1 MQKTNFKTRLLAL
14 LTAVFMVVMC
24 VPFAAF
30 AEVEGLKKIVV
41 SFYTDGGVEAAYGY
55 SLEPNQDNMIPNAFK
70 TESGLDDSK
79 LDHWTYENG
88 KADFAPSAIVTYADL
103 AKLVTATDS
112 EGVGYINLAPVF
124 KTEKPATLQKI
135 IVSFNDAAG
144 KEMAAGYTLTAGD
157 VNSIAGDVYATVC
170 PEGKELDY
178 WTYAGKTFAKGSDVS
193 FEKLAAIIGTDFTS
207 EGEAYVN
214 FVPEFKDKAVEPTP
228 VTLKKIVVAFKDAA
242 GKEMAAGYTLTA
254 ENNLNSIAGDV
265 YADACP
271 AGKELDYWT
280 FSGKKFAKGADVT
293 FEQLAAIIGTN
304 YTDEGVSYVT
314 FVPEFKDKAV
324 EPTPV
329 TLKKIVVSFNDANG
343 KEMAAGYTLTA
354 ENNLN
359 SIAGDV
365 YADACPAGKE
375 LDYWTF
381 SGKKFAK
388 GADVTFEQL
397 AAIIGTNYTD
407 EGVSYVTFVPEFKD
421 KAVEPT
427 PVTLKKIVVSFN
439 DANGKEMAAGYT
451 LTAENN
457 LNSIA
462 GDVYAD
468 ACPAGKELDY
478 WTFSGKTFAKGADV
492 TFEQLAAIIGDN
504 YTAEGVSYVNFVP
517 EFKNV
522 AASLT
527 KIKMIFTKADGA
539 TSVFATGE
547 LTAESEWYVLPDA
560 AGVINLADGEKLTG
574 WTLFQNGAKYAA
586 GEKVTFESLKELAG
600 KNVDNDGVAYLNFY
614 ADLKTD
620 VELKNIT
627 IKYVEDKDG
636 AQEDVAAPQNNF
648 TAKDEFTI
656 LTDNLYDG
664 KVPAGKKLIG
674 WQYKNG
680 GNTTNFVKG
689 EHVKFDTLKA
699 LLNGNWDNEGN
710 AWVTLTPVFQ
720 DVKSNNSSSSSSS
733 SSSNK
738 TTTASNEKQVV
749 KAAAAPANTTKVLPK
764 TGASNV
770 APLLGGS
777 LAVVALLMGY
787 GVYSL
792 VLRKKD

>member
-14 LTAVFMVVMC
+14 LTAAFMLVMC

-30 AEVEGLKKIVV
+30 AEDAKLTKAHV
-41 SFYTDGGVEAAYGY
+41 SFKDADWNDLYTTFDVTDWFNLPTT
-55 SLEPNQDNMIPNAFK
+55 SNA
-70 TESGLDDSK
+70 
-79 LDHWTYENG
+79 
-88 KADFAPSAIVTYADL
+88 
-103 AKLVTATDS
+103 
-112 EGVGYINLAPVF
+112 INLA
-124 KTEKPATLQKI
+124 EDEE
-135 IVSFNDAAG
+135 IVSWKDAKNNVYQPGEKVTIEQLAEIVGSNGVASDGTAYVTFEATVQKKVAKKTVHVSYILESGEPLANAIETIELEAG
-144 KEMAAGYTLTAGD
+144 ATTFSTSLLKKVPAGYELCET
-157 VNSIAGDVYATVC
+157 GDVY
-170 PEGKELDY
+170 
-178 WTYAGKTFAKGSDVS
+178 
-193 FEKLAAIIGTDFTS
+193 IGTNDTVNVKVREAKKPVYVSYILESGEPLPNAIEKIEVAASATTFSTS
-207 EGEAYVN
+207 L
-214 FVPEFKDKAVEPTP
+214 
-228 VTLKKIVVAFKDAA
+228 LKKVP
-242 GKEMAAGYTLTA
+242 AGYELCET
-254 ENNLNSIAGDV
+254 GDV
-265 YADACP
+265 Y
-271 AGKELDYWT
+271 
-280 FSGKKFAKGADVT
+280 
-293 FEQLAAIIGTN
+293 IGTN
-304 YTDEGVSYVT
+304 DTVNVKVREIKKPAKVVYVSYILENGEPLANAIEKIELENGATT
-314 FVPEFKDKAV
+314 FNTSVLKEVP
-324 EPTPV
+324 
-329 TLKKIVVSFNDANG
+329 
-343 KEMAAGYTLTA
+343 AGYELCET
-354 ENNLN
+354 
-359 SIAGDV
+359 GDV
-365 YADACPAGKE
+365 YIGENDTVNVKVRE
-375 LDYWTF
+375 V
-381 SGKKFAK
+381 KK
-388 GADVTFEQL
+388 
-397 AAIIGTNYTD
+397 
-407 EGVSYVTFVPEFKD
+407 PE
-421 KAVEPT
+421 V
-427 PVTLKKIVVSFN
+427 
-439 DANGKEMAAGYT
+439 
-451 LTAENN
+451 
-457 LNSIA
+457 
-462 GDVYAD
+462 
-468 ACPAGKELDY
+468 
-478 WTFSGKTFAKGADV
+478 
-492 TFEQLAAIIGDN
+492 
-504 YTAEGVSYVNFVP
+504 
-517 EFKNV
+517 
-522 AASLT
+522 SLT
-527 KIKMIFTKADGA
+527 KIKMIFTKADGT

-547 LTAESEWYVLPDA
+547 LTADSEWYVLPDA

-787 GVYSL
+787 GVYGL

>member
-14 LTAVFMVVMC
+14 LTAAFMLVMC

-30 AEVEGLKKIVV
+30 ADDEVMTINYYVDDQPVGSDSFKKEYESWTLRD
-41 SFYTDGGVEAAYGY
+41 SFV
-55 SLEPNQDNMIPNAFK
+55 
-70 TESGLDDSK
+70 DDSV
-79 LDHWTYENG
+79 
-88 KADFAPSAIVTYADL
+88 I
-103 AKLVTATDS
+103 
-112 EGVGYINLAPVF
+112 
-124 KTEKPATLQKI
+124 
-135 IVSFNDAAG
+135 
-144 KEMAAGYTLTAGD
+144 
-157 VNSIAGDVYATVC
+157 
-170 PEGKELDY
+170 PEGKELTG
-178 WTYAGKTFAKGSDVS
+178 WVPLGH
-193 FEKLAAIIGTDFTS
+193 S
-207 EGEAYVN
+207 E
-214 FVPEFKDKAVEPTP
+214 
-228 VTLKKIVVAFKDAA
+228 VTLKLHTNYSWDELSKYAQGGTLTLDPVFEAPKPATKPVYVSYILESGEPLDAEIEKIELEADATTFSTSLL
-242 GKEMAAGYTLTA
+242 KKVPAGYELCET
-254 ENNLNSIAGDV
+254 GDV
-265 YADACP
+265 Y
-271 AGKELDYWT
+271 
-280 FSGKKFAKGADVT
+280 
-293 FEQLAAIIGTN
+293 IGTN
-304 YTDEGVSYVT
+304 DTVNVKVREIKKPAKVVYVSYILENGEPLANAIEKIELENGATT
-314 FVPEFKDKAV
+314 FS
-324 EPTPV
+324 TSL
-329 TLKKIVVSFNDANG
+329 LKKVP
-343 KEMAAGYTLTA
+343 AGYELCET
-354 ENNLN
+354 
-359 SIAGDV
+359 GDV
-365 YADACPAGKE
+365 Y
-375 LDYWTF
+375 
-381 SGKKFAK
+381 
-388 GADVTFEQL
+388 
-397 AAIIGTNYTD
+397 IGTNDTVNVKVREIKKPAKVVY
-407 EGVSYVTFVPEFKD
+407 VSYILENGEPLANAIEKIELENGATTFNTSVLKEVP
-421 KAVEPT
+421 
-427 PVTLKKIVVSFN
+427 
-439 DANGKEMAAGYT
+439 AGYELCET
-451 LTAENN
+451 
-457 LNSIA
+457 
-462 GDVYAD
+462 GDVY
-468 ACPAGKELDY
+468 
-478 WTFSGKTFAKGADV
+478 
-492 TFEQLAAIIGDN
+492 IGEND
-504 YTAEGVSYVNFVP
+504 TVNVKVREVKKP
-517 EFKNV
+517 EV
-522 AASLT
+522 SLT

-720 DVKSNNSSSSSSS
+720 DVKSDNNSSSSAS

>member
-14 LTAVFMVVMC
+14 LTAAFMLVMC

-30 AEVEGLKKIVV
+30 AEDAKLTKAHV
-41 SFYTDGGVEAAYGY
+41 SFKDADWNDLYTTFDVTDWFNLPTT
-55 SLEPNQDNMIPNAFK
+55 SNA
-70 TESGLDDSK
+70 
-79 LDHWTYENG
+79 
-88 KADFAPSAIVTYADL
+88 
-103 AKLVTATDS
+103 
-112 EGVGYINLAPVF
+112 INLA
-124 KTEKPATLQKI
+124 EDEE
-135 IVSFNDAAG
+135 IVSWKDAKNNVYQPGEKVTIEQLAEIVGSNGVASDGTAYVTFEATVQKKVAKKTVHVSYILESGEPLANAIETIELEAG
-144 KEMAAGYTLTAGD
+144 ATTFSTSLLKKVPAGYELCET
-157 VNSIAGDVYATVC
+157 GDVY
-170 PEGKELDY
+170 
-178 WTYAGKTFAKGSDVS
+178 
-193 FEKLAAIIGTDFTS
+193 IGTNDTVNVKVREAKKPAKVVYVSYILESGEPLANAIEKIELENGATTFNTS
-207 EGEAYVN
+207 VLKE
-214 FVPEFKDKAVEPTP
+214 VP
-228 VTLKKIVVAFKDAA
+228 
-242 GKEMAAGYTLTA
+242 AGYELCET
-254 ENNLNSIAGDV
+254 GDV
-265 YADACP
+265 YIGENDTVNV
-271 AGKELDYWT
+271 KVREV
-280 FSGKKFAKGADVT
+280 KK
-293 FEQLAAIIGTN
+293 
-304 YTDEGVSYVT
+304 
-314 FVPEFKDKAV
+314 PEV
-324 EPTPV
+324 
-329 TLKKIVVSFNDANG
+329 
-343 KEMAAGYTLTA
+343 
-354 ENNLN
+354 
-359 SIAGDV
+359 
-365 YADACPAGKE
+365 
-375 LDYWTF
+375 
-381 SGKKFAK
+381 
-388 GADVTFEQL
+388 
-397 AAIIGTNYTD
+397 
-407 EGVSYVTFVPEFKD
+407 
-421 KAVEPT
+421 
-427 PVTLKKIVVSFN
+427 
-439 DANGKEMAAGYT
+439 
-451 LTAENN
+451 
-457 LNSIA
+457 
-462 GDVYAD
+462 
-468 ACPAGKELDY
+468 
-478 WTFSGKTFAKGADV
+478 
-492 TFEQLAAIIGDN
+492 
-504 YTAEGVSYVNFVP
+504 
-517 EFKNV
+517 
-522 AASLT
+522 SLT

-738 TTTASNEKQVV
+738 TTTASSKAEQKVV

-787 GVYSL
+787 GVYGL

>member
-14 LTAVFMVVMC
+14 LTAAFMLVMC

-30 AEVEGLKKIVV
+30 AETGLKTIHV
-41 SFYTDGGVEAAYGY
+41 SFINEDNDVVAAGY
-55 SLEPNQDNMIPNAFK
+55 DLTATNNVNNIAGDVYPDKCPEN
-70 TESGLDDSK
+70 EV
-79 LDHWTYENG
+79 LDHWTYG
-88 KADFAPSAIVTYADL
+88 SKDFAKGSEVTFEQLAAIIGDNYTSDGQCWVTFVASFK
-103 AKLVTATDS
+103 AEK
-112 EGVGYINLAPVF
+112 EPV
-124 KTEKPATLQKI
+124 TLQKI
-135 IVSFNDAAG
+135 VVAFKDAQGNDV
-144 KEMAAGYTLTAGD
+144 AAGYTLTAGD
-157 VNSIAGDVYATVC
+157 VNSVAGDVYATAC

-178 WTYAGKTFAKGSDVS
+178 WTFSGKTFAKGSDVT
-193 FEKLAAIIGTDFTS
+193 FEQLAEIIGDNYTD
-207 EGEAYVN
+207 EGVSYVT
-214 FVPEFKDKAVEPTP
+214 FAPEFKDKAVEPTP
-228 VTLKKIVVAFKDAA
+228 VTLQKIVVAFKDAA

-271 AGKELDYWT
+271 EGKELDYWT
-280 FSGKKFAKGADVT
+280 FSGKTFAKGADVT

-329 TLKKIVVSFNDANG
+329 TLKKIVVSFNDAAG

-365 YADACPAGKE
+365 YAGACPE
-375 LDYWTF
+375 
-381 SGKKFAK
+381 
-388 GADVTFEQL
+388 
-397 AAIIGTNYTD
+397 
-407 EGVSYVTFVPEFKD
+407 
-421 KAVEPT
+421 
-427 PVTLKKIVVSFN
+427 
-439 DANGKEMAAGYT
+439 
-451 LTAENN
+451 
-457 LNSIA
+457 
-462 GDVYAD
+462 
-468 ACPAGKELDY
+468 GKELDY

-636 AQEDVAAPQNNF
+636 VQEDVAAPQNNF

-689 EHVKFDTLKA
+689 EHVKFDTLKE

-720 DVKSNNSSSSSSS
+720 DVKSDNNSNNNSN

-738 TTTASNEKQVV
+738 TTTATSEQKVV

>member
-1 MQKTNFKTRLLAL
+1 M
-14 LTAVFMVVMC
+14 
-24 VPFAAF
+24 
-30 AEVEGLKKIVV
+30 
-41 SFYTDGGVEAAYGY
+41 
-55 SLEPNQDNMIPNAFK
+55 
-70 TESGLDDSK
+70 
-79 LDHWTYENG
+79 
-88 KADFAPSAIVTYADL
+88 
-103 AKLVTATDS
+103 
-112 EGVGYINLAPVF
+112 
-124 KTEKPATLQKI
+124 
-135 IVSFNDAAG
+135 
-144 KEMAAGYTLTAGD
+144 
-157 VNSIAGDVYATVC
+157 
-170 PEGKELDY
+170 
-178 WTYAGKTFAKGSDVS
+178 TF
-193 FEKLAAIIGTDFTS
+193 EQLAAIIGTNYTA
-207 EGEAYVN
+207 EGVYYAN

-228 VTLKKIVVAFKDAA
+228 VTL
-242 GKEMAAGYTLTA
+242 
-254 ENNLNSIAGDV
+254 
-265 YADACP
+265 
-271 AGKELDYWT
+271 
-280 FSGKKFAKGADVT
+280 
-293 FEQLAAIIGTN
+293 Q
-304 YTDEGVSYVT
+304 
-314 FVPEFKDKAV
+314 
-324 EPTPV
+324 
-329 TLKKIVVSFNDANG
+329 KIVVSFNDANG

-354 ENNLN
+354 ENKLN

-365 YADACPAGKE
+365 YAGACPK
-375 LDYWTF
+375 
-381 SGKKFAK
+381 
-388 GADVTFEQL
+388 
-397 AAIIGTNYTD
+397 
-407 EGVSYVTFVPEFKD
+407 
-421 KAVEPT
+421 
-427 PVTLKKIVVSFN
+427 
-439 DANGKEMAAGYT
+439 
-451 LTAENN
+451 
-457 LNSIA
+457 
-462 GDVYAD
+462 
-468 ACPAGKELDY
+468 GKELDY

-547 LTAESEWYVLPDA
+547 LTAASEWYVLPDA
-560 AGVINLADGEKLTG
+560 AGVINLTASEKLTG

-600 KNVDNDGVAYLNFY
+600 KNVDKDGVAYLNFY

-627 IKYVEDKDG
+627 IKYVENKDG

-656 LTDNLYDG
+656 LTDSLYNG

-680 GNTTNFVKG
+680 ATTTNFVKG

-720 DVKSNNSSSSSSS
+720 DVKTVSNSTSS

-738 TTTASNEKQVV
+738 TTTAPSKTEQKVV

-764 TGASNV
+764 TGATNA
-770 APLLGGS
+770 APLIGGS

-787 GVYSL
+787 GVYGL

>member
-14 LTAVFMVVMC
+14 LTAAFMLVMC

-30 AEVEGLKKIVV
+30 AEDAKLAKAIIHYYNE
-41 SFYTDGGVEAAYGY
+41 DGGASVFANETVTDWTTLPTDSALVNFTLGEDEELVWKDDKGNTHAPSEKVTIDGLLAELAGTNINPEDGSCHINFYAIAQKKETPAPVELKTVNTHFNKDGSSATTLFADVAVTAELGWVDMPTTSSCVGLAADEVVTG
-55 SLEPNQDNMIPNAFK
+55 
-70 TESGLDDSK
+70 
-79 LDHWTYENG
+79 WTVDNG
-88 KADFAPSAIVTYADL
+88 KTYA
-103 AKLVTATDS
+103 AGSKVT
-112 EGVGYINLAPVF
+112 
-124 KTEKPATLQKI
+124 
-135 IVSFNDAAG
+135 
-144 KEMAAGYTLTAGD
+144 
-157 VNSIAGDVYATVC
+157 
-170 PEGKELDY
+170 
-178 WTYAGKTFAKGSDVS
+178 
-193 FEKLAAIIGTDFTS
+193 FEELAAIVGKNIADDGS
-207 EGEAYVN
+207 ANVN
-214 FVPEFKDKAVEPTP
+214 FRAVIEKKETP
-228 VTLKKIVVAFKDAA
+228 APVELKKVTTHFNKDGNSSTTLFADVAVTPELEWVDMPTTSACVGLAADEVVTGWTTDNGKTYAA
-242 GKEMAAGYTLTA
+242 GSK
-254 ENNLNSIAGDV
+254 
-265 YADACP
+265 
-271 AGKELDYWT
+271 
-280 FSGKKFAKGADVT
+280 VT
-293 FEQLAAIIGTN
+293 FEELAAIVGKNIADDGSAN
-304 YTDEGVSYVT
+304 VN
-314 FVPEFKDKAV
+314 FRAV
-324 EPTPV
+324 IEKKETPAPV
-329 TLKKIVVSFNDANG
+329 ELKKVTTHFNKDGNSSTTLFADVAVTPELEWVDMPTTSACVGLAADEVVTGWTTDNG
-343 KEMAAGYTLTA
+343 KTYAAG
-354 ENNLN
+354 
-359 SIAGDV
+359 S
-365 YADACPAGKE
+365 K
-375 LDYWTF
+375 
-381 SGKKFAK
+381 
-388 GADVTFEQL
+388 VTFEEL
-397 AAIIGTNYTD
+397 AAI
-407 EGVSYVTFVPEFKD
+407 V
-421 KAVEPT
+421 
-427 PVTLKKIVVSFN
+427 
-439 DANGKEMAAGYT
+439 
-451 LTAENN
+451 
-457 LNSIA
+457 
-462 GDVYAD
+462 
-468 ACPAGKELDY
+468 
-478 WTFSGKTFAKGADV
+478 
-492 TFEQLAAIIGDN
+492 GDN
-504 YTAEGVSYVNFVP
+504 IAADGSANVNFRAVI
-517 EFKNV
+517 EKKT
-522 AASLT
+522 ALT
-527 KIKMIFTKADGA
+527 KIKMIFTKADGT

>member
-14 LTAVFMVVMC
+14 LTAAFMLVMC

-30 AEVEGLKKIVV
+30 ADDEVMTINYYVDNQPVGSDSFKKEYESWTLRD
-41 SFYTDGGVEAAYGY
+41 SFE
-55 SLEPNQDNMIPNAFK
+55 
-70 TESGLDDSK
+70 DDSV
-79 LDHWTYENG
+79 
-88 KADFAPSAIVTYADL
+88 I
-103 AKLVTATDS
+103 
-112 EGVGYINLAPVF
+112 
-124 KTEKPATLQKI
+124 
-135 IVSFNDAAG
+135 
-144 KEMAAGYTLTAGD
+144 
-157 VNSIAGDVYATVC
+157 
-170 PEGKELDY
+170 PEGKELTG
-178 WTYAGKTFAKGSDVS
+178 WVPLGHSD
-193 FEKLAAIIGTDFTS
+193 
-207 EGEAYVN
+207 
-214 FVPEFKDKAVEPTP
+214 
-228 VTLKKIVVAFKDAA
+228 VTLKLHTNYSWDELSKYAQGGTLTLDPVFEAPKPATKPVYVSYILESGEPLDAEIEKIELEADATTFSTSLL
-242 GKEMAAGYTLTA
+242 KKVPAGYELCET
-254 ENNLNSIAGDV
+254 GDV
-265 YADACP
+265 Y
-271 AGKELDYWT
+271 
-280 FSGKKFAKGADVT
+280 
-293 FEQLAAIIGTN
+293 IGTN
-304 YTDEGVSYVT
+304 DTVNVKVREAKKPVYVSYILESGEPLPNAIEKIEVAASATT
-314 FVPEFKDKAV
+314 FS
-324 EPTPV
+324 TSL
-329 TLKKIVVSFNDANG
+329 LKKVP
-343 KEMAAGYTLTA
+343 AGYELCET
-354 ENNLN
+354 
-359 SIAGDV
+359 GDV
-365 YADACPAGKE
+365 Y
-375 LDYWTF
+375 
-381 SGKKFAK
+381 
-388 GADVTFEQL
+388 
-397 AAIIGTNYTD
+397 IGTNDTVNVKVREIKKPAKVVY
-407 EGVSYVTFVPEFKD
+407 VSYILENGEPLANAIEKIELENGATTFSTSLLKEVP
-421 KAVEPT
+421 
-427 PVTLKKIVVSFN
+427 
-439 DANGKEMAAGYT
+439 AGYELCET
-451 LTAENN
+451 
-457 LNSIA
+457 
-462 GDVYAD
+462 GDVYIGENDTVNVKVREAKKP
-468 ACPAGKELDY
+468 AKVVYVSYILESGEPLANAIEKIELENGATYFNTSVLKEVPAGYELCE
-478 WTFSGKTFAKGADV
+478 TGDV
-492 TFEQLAAIIGDN
+492 YIGEND
-504 YTAEGVSYVNFVP
+504 TVNVKVREVKKP
-517 EFKNV
+517 EV
-522 AASLT
+522 SLT

-547 LTAESEWYVLPDA
+547 LTADSEWYVLPDA

-636 AQEDVAAPQNNF
+636 VQEDVAAPQNNF

-720 DVKSNNSSSSSSS
+720 DVKSDNNSSSSSS

>member
-14 LTAVFMVVMC
+14 LTAAFMLVMC

-30 AEVEGLKKIVV
+30 AEDAKLTKAHV
-41 SFYTDGGVEAAYGY
+41 SFKDADWNDLYTTFDVTDWFNLPTT
-55 SLEPNQDNMIPNAFK
+55 SNA
-70 TESGLDDSK
+70 
-79 LDHWTYENG
+79 
-88 KADFAPSAIVTYADL
+88 
-103 AKLVTATDS
+103 
-112 EGVGYINLAPVF
+112 INLA
-124 KTEKPATLQKI
+124 EDEE
-135 IVSFNDAAG
+135 IVSWKDAKNNVYQPGEKVTIEQLAEIVGSNGVASDGTAYVTFEATVQQKVAKKTVHVSYILESGEPLANAIETIELEAG
-144 KEMAAGYTLTAGD
+144 ATTFSTSLLKKVPAGYELCET
-157 VNSIAGDVYATVC
+157 GDVY
-170 PEGKELDY
+170 
-178 WTYAGKTFAKGSDVS
+178 
-193 FEKLAAIIGTDFTS
+193 IGTNDTVNVKVREAKKPVYVSYILESGEPLPNAIEKIEVAASATTFSTS
-207 EGEAYVN
+207 L
-214 FVPEFKDKAVEPTP
+214 
-228 VTLKKIVVAFKDAA
+228 LKKVP
-242 GKEMAAGYTLTA
+242 AGYELCET
-254 ENNLNSIAGDV
+254 GDV
-265 YADACP
+265 Y
-271 AGKELDYWT
+271 
-280 FSGKKFAKGADVT
+280 
-293 FEQLAAIIGTN
+293 IGTN
-304 YTDEGVSYVT
+304 DTVNVKVREIKKPAKVVYVSYILENGEPLANAIEKIELENGATT
-314 FVPEFKDKAV
+314 FNTSVLKEVP
-324 EPTPV
+324 
-329 TLKKIVVSFNDANG
+329 
-343 KEMAAGYTLTA
+343 AGYELCET
-354 ENNLN
+354 
-359 SIAGDV
+359 GDV
-365 YADACPAGKE
+365 YIGENDTVNVKVRE
-375 LDYWTF
+375 V
-381 SGKKFAK
+381 KK
-388 GADVTFEQL
+388 
-397 AAIIGTNYTD
+397 
-407 EGVSYVTFVPEFKD
+407 PE
-421 KAVEPT
+421 V
-427 PVTLKKIVVSFN
+427 
-439 DANGKEMAAGYT
+439 
-451 LTAENN
+451 
-457 LNSIA
+457 
-462 GDVYAD
+462 
-468 ACPAGKELDY
+468 
-478 WTFSGKTFAKGADV
+478 
-492 TFEQLAAIIGDN
+492 
-504 YTAEGVSYVNFVP
+504 
-517 EFKNV
+517 
-522 AASLT
+522 SLT

-738 TTTASNEKQVV
+738 TTTASSKAEQKVV

>member
-14 LTAVFMVVMC
+14 LTAAFMLVMC

-30 AEVEGLKKIVV
+30 AEDAKLTKAHV
-41 SFYTDGGVEAAYGY
+41 SFKDANWNDLYTTFDVTDWFNLPTT
-55 SLEPNQDNMIPNAFK
+55 SNA
-70 TESGLDDSK
+70 
-79 LDHWTYENG
+79 
-88 KADFAPSAIVTYADL
+88 
-103 AKLVTATDS
+103 
-112 EGVGYINLAPVF
+112 INLA
-124 KTEKPATLQKI
+124 EDEE
-135 IVSFNDAAG
+135 IVSWKDAKNNVYQPGEKVTIDQLAEIVGSNGVASDGTAYVTFEATVQKKVAKKNVHVSYILESGEPLANAIETIELEAG
-144 KEMAAGYTLTAGD
+144 ATTFSTSLLKKVPAGYELCET
-157 VNSIAGDVYATVC
+157 GDVYIGENDTVNVKVREAKKPAKVVYVSYILESGEPLANAIEKIELENGAT
-170 PEGKELDY
+170 
-178 WTYAGKTFAKGSDVS
+178 TFS
-193 FEKLAAIIGTDFTS
+193 TS
-207 EGEAYVN
+207 L
-214 FVPEFKDKAVEPTP
+214 
-228 VTLKKIVVAFKDAA
+228 LKKVP
-242 GKEMAAGYTLTA
+242 AGYELC
-254 ENNLNSIAGDV
+254 EVGDV
-265 YADACP
+265 Y
-271 AGKELDYWT
+271 
-280 FSGKKFAKGADVT
+280 
-293 FEQLAAIIGTN
+293 IGTN
-304 YTDEGVSYVT
+304 DTVNVKVREAKK
-314 FVPEFKDKAV
+314 PEV
-324 EPTPV
+324 
-329 TLKKIVVSFNDANG
+329 
-343 KEMAAGYTLTA
+343 
-354 ENNLN
+354 
-359 SIAGDV
+359 
-365 YADACPAGKE
+365 
-375 LDYWTF
+375 
-381 SGKKFAK
+381 
-388 GADVTFEQL
+388 
-397 AAIIGTNYTD
+397 
-407 EGVSYVTFVPEFKD
+407 
-421 KAVEPT
+421 
-427 PVTLKKIVVSFN
+427 
-439 DANGKEMAAGYT
+439 
-451 LTAENN
+451 
-457 LNSIA
+457 
-462 GDVYAD
+462 
-468 ACPAGKELDY
+468 
-478 WTFSGKTFAKGADV
+478 
-492 TFEQLAAIIGDN
+492 
-504 YTAEGVSYVNFVP
+504 
-517 EFKNV
+517 
-522 AASLT
+522 SLT

-547 LTAESEWYVLPDA
+547 LTADSEWYVLPDA

-720 DVKSNNSSSSSSS
+720 DVKSDNNSSSSAS

>member
-30 AEVEGLKKIVV
+30 AAHSEIVVTFNKGDEEPVQYVLDENKVAPKAPPADGGKWYPNVEGAPVLNGGDSVLYSQMDPYAGSELDGQAFIGYTFKADEKEPEPVELKTVNTHFNKDGTSATTLFTDVAVTAELGWVDMPTTSSCVGLAADEVV
-41 SFYTDGGVEAAYGY
+41 TG
-55 SLEPNQDNMIPNAFK
+55 
-70 TESGLDDSK
+70 
-79 LDHWTYENG
+79 WTVDNG
-88 KADFAPSAIVTYADL
+88 KTYA
-103 AKLVTATDS
+103 AGSKVT
-112 EGVGYINLAPVF
+112 
-124 KTEKPATLQKI
+124 
-135 IVSFNDAAG
+135 
-144 KEMAAGYTLTAGD
+144 
-157 VNSIAGDVYATVC
+157 
-170 PEGKELDY
+170 
-178 WTYAGKTFAKGSDVS
+178 
-193 FEKLAAIIGTDFTS
+193 FEELAAIVGNNIADDGS
-207 EGEAYVN
+207 ANVN
-214 FVPEFKDKAVEPTP
+214 FRAVIEKKETP
-228 VTLKKIVVAFKDAA
+228 APVELKKVTTHFNKDGNSSTTLFADVAVTPELEWVDMPTTSACVGLAADEVVTGWTTDNGKTYAA
-242 GKEMAAGYTLTA
+242 GSK
-254 ENNLNSIAGDV
+254 
-265 YADACP
+265 
-271 AGKELDYWT
+271 
-280 FSGKKFAKGADVT
+280 VT
-293 FEQLAAIIGTN
+293 FEELAAIVGKNIADDGSAN
-304 YTDEGVSYVT
+304 VN
-314 FVPEFKDKAV
+314 FRAV
-324 EPTPV
+324 IEKKETPAPV
-329 TLKKIVVSFNDANG
+329 ELKKVTTHFNKDGNSSTTLFADVAVTPELEWVDMPTTSACVGLAADEVVTGWTTDNG
-343 KEMAAGYTLTA
+343 KTYAAG
-354 ENNLN
+354 
-359 SIAGDV
+359 S
-365 YADACPAGKE
+365 K
-375 LDYWTF
+375 
-381 SGKKFAK
+381 
-388 GADVTFEQL
+388 VTFEEL
-397 AAIIGTNYTD
+397 AAI
-407 EGVSYVTFVPEFKD
+407 V
-421 KAVEPT
+421 
-427 PVTLKKIVVSFN
+427 
-439 DANGKEMAAGYT
+439 
-451 LTAENN
+451 
-457 LNSIA
+457 
-462 GDVYAD
+462 
-468 ACPAGKELDY
+468 
-478 WTFSGKTFAKGADV
+478 
-492 TFEQLAAIIGDN
+492 GDN
-504 YTAEGVSYVNFVP
+504 IAADGSANVNFRAVI
-517 EFKNV
+517 EKKT
-522 AASLT
+522 ALT
-527 KIKMIFTKADGA
+527 KIKMIFTKADGT

>member
-14 LTAVFMVVMC
+14 LTAAFMLVMC

-41 SFYTDGGVEAAYGY
+41 SFYTDNGVEAAYGY

-135 IVSFNDAAG
+135 IVSFNDATG

-170 PEGKELDY
+170 PEGKELDH

-193 FEKLAAIIGTDFTS
+193 FEQLAAIIGTAFTS

-265 YADACP
+265 YAGACP
-271 AGKELDYWT
+271 EGKELDYWT

-329 TLKKIVVSFNDANG
+329 TLKKIVVSFNDAAG

-365 YADACPAGKE
+365 YAGACPEGKE

-407 EGVSYVTFVPEFKD
+407 
-421 KAVEPT
+421 
-427 PVTLKKIVVSFN
+427 
-439 DANGKEMAAGYT
+439 
-451 LTAENN
+451 
-457 LNSIA
+457 
-462 GDVYAD
+462 
-468 ACPAGKELDY
+468 
-478 WTFSGKTFAKGADV
+478 
-492 TFEQLAAIIGDN
+492 
-504 YTAEGVSYVNFVP
+504 EGVSYVNFVP

-547 LTAESEWYVLPDA
+547 LTADSEWYVLPDA

-720 DVKSNNSSSSSSS
+720 DVKSDNNSSSSAS

>member
-14 LTAVFMVVMC
+14 LTAAFMLVMC

-30 AEVEGLKKIVV
+30 AEDAKLTKAHV
-41 SFYTDGGVEAAYGY
+41 SFKDADWNDLYTTFDVTDWFNLPTT
-55 SLEPNQDNMIPNAFK
+55 SNA
-70 TESGLDDSK
+70 
-79 LDHWTYENG
+79 
-88 KADFAPSAIVTYADL
+88 
-103 AKLVTATDS
+103 
-112 EGVGYINLAPVF
+112 INLA
-124 KTEKPATLQKI
+124 EDEE
-135 IVSFNDAAG
+135 IVSWKDAKNNVYQPGEKVTIEQLAEIVGSNGVASDGTAYVTFEATVQKKVAKKTVHVSYILESGEPLANAIETIELEAG
-144 KEMAAGYTLTAGD
+144 ATTFSTSLLKKVPAGYELCET
-157 VNSIAGDVYATVC
+157 GDVYIGTNDTVNVKVR
-170 PEGKELDY
+170 EAK
-178 WTYAGKTFAKGSDVS
+178 KTVFVS
-193 FEKLAAIIGTDFTS
+193 YILESGEPLANAIEQIELAAGATTFSTS
-207 EGEAYVN
+207 L
-214 FVPEFKDKAVEPTP
+214 
-228 VTLKKIVVAFKDAA
+228 LKKVP
-242 GKEMAAGYTLTA
+242 AGYELCET
-254 ENNLNSIAGDV
+254 GDV
-265 YADACP
+265 Y
-271 AGKELDYWT
+271 
-280 FSGKKFAKGADVT
+280 
-293 FEQLAAIIGTN
+293 IGTN
-304 YTDEGVSYVT
+304 DTVNVKVREAKKPAKVVYVSYILESGEPLANAIEKIELENGATT
-314 FVPEFKDKAV
+314 FNTSVLKEVP
-324 EPTPV
+324 
-329 TLKKIVVSFNDANG
+329 
-343 KEMAAGYTLTA
+343 AGYELCET
-354 ENNLN
+354 
-359 SIAGDV
+359 GDV
-365 YADACPAGKE
+365 YIGENDTVNVKVRE
-375 LDYWTF
+375 V
-381 SGKKFAK
+381 KK
-388 GADVTFEQL
+388 
-397 AAIIGTNYTD
+397 
-407 EGVSYVTFVPEFKD
+407 PE
-421 KAVEPT
+421 V
-427 PVTLKKIVVSFN
+427 
-439 DANGKEMAAGYT
+439 
-451 LTAENN
+451 
-457 LNSIA
+457 
-462 GDVYAD
+462 
-468 ACPAGKELDY
+468 
-478 WTFSGKTFAKGADV
+478 
-492 TFEQLAAIIGDN
+492 
-504 YTAEGVSYVNFVP
+504 
-517 EFKNV
+517 
-522 AASLT
+522 SLT

-738 TTTASNEKQVV
+738 TTTASSKAEQKVV

-787 GVYSL
+787 GVYGL

>member
-14 LTAVFMVVMC
+14 LTAAFMLVMC

-30 AEVEGLKKIVV
+30 ADDEVMTINYYVDNQPVGSDSFKKEYESWTLRD
-41 SFYTDGGVEAAYGY
+41 SFE
-55 SLEPNQDNMIPNAFK
+55 
-70 TESGLDDSK
+70 DDSV
-79 LDHWTYENG
+79 
-88 KADFAPSAIVTYADL
+88 I
-103 AKLVTATDS
+103 
-112 EGVGYINLAPVF
+112 
-124 KTEKPATLQKI
+124 
-135 IVSFNDAAG
+135 
-144 KEMAAGYTLTAGD
+144 
-157 VNSIAGDVYATVC
+157 
-170 PEGKELDY
+170 PEGKELTG
-178 WTYAGKTFAKGSDVS
+178 WVPLGHSD
-193 FEKLAAIIGTDFTS
+193 
-207 EGEAYVN
+207 
-214 FVPEFKDKAVEPTP
+214 
-228 VTLKKIVVAFKDAA
+228 VTLKLHTNYSWDELSKYAQGGTLTLDPVFEAPKPATKPVYVSYILESGEPLDAEIEKIEVAASATTFSTSLLK
-242 GKEMAAGYTLTA
+242 KVPAGYELCET
-254 ENNLNSIAGDV
+254 GDV
-265 YADACP
+265 Y
-271 AGKELDYWT
+271 
-280 FSGKKFAKGADVT
+280 
-293 FEQLAAIIGTN
+293 IGTN
-304 YTDEGVSYVT
+304 DTVNVKVREAKKPAKVVYVSYILESGEPLANAIEKIELENGATT
-314 FVPEFKDKAV
+314 FS
-324 EPTPV
+324 TSL
-329 TLKKIVVSFNDANG
+329 LKKVP
-343 KEMAAGYTLTA
+343 AGYELCET
-354 ENNLN
+354 
-359 SIAGDV
+359 GDV
-365 YADACPAGKE
+365 Y
-375 LDYWTF
+375 
-381 SGKKFAK
+381 
-388 GADVTFEQL
+388 
-397 AAIIGTNYTD
+397 IGTNDTVNVKVREAKKPAKVVY
-407 EGVSYVTFVPEFKD
+407 VSYILESGEPLANAIEKIELENGATTFS
-421 KAVEPT
+421 T
-427 PVTLKKIVVSFN
+427 SLLKKVP
-439 DANGKEMAAGYT
+439 AGYE
-451 LTAENN
+451 LCEV
-457 LNSIA
+457 
-462 GDVYAD
+462 GDVYIGTND
-468 ACPAGKELDY
+468 TVNVKVRE
-478 WTFSGKTFAKGADV
+478 AKK
-492 TFEQLAAIIGDN
+492 
-504 YTAEGVSYVNFVP
+504 P
-517 EFKNV
+517 EV
-522 AASLT
+522 SLT

-547 LTAESEWYVLPDA
+547 LTADSEWYVLPDA

-720 DVKSNNSSSSSSS
+720 DVKSDNNSSSSAS

>member
-14 LTAVFMVVMC
+14 LTAAFMLVMC

-30 AEVEGLKKIVV
+30 AEDAKLTKAHV
-41 SFYTDGGVEAAYGY
+41 SFKDADWNDLYTTFDVTDWFNLPTT
-55 SLEPNQDNMIPNAFK
+55 SNA
-70 TESGLDDSK
+70 
-79 LDHWTYENG
+79 
-88 KADFAPSAIVTYADL
+88 
-103 AKLVTATDS
+103 
-112 EGVGYINLAPVF
+112 INLA
-124 KTEKPATLQKI
+124 EDEE
-135 IVSFNDAAG
+135 IVSWKDAKNNVYQPGEKVTIEQLAEIVG
-144 KEMAAGYTLTAGD
+144 SNGVDSDGTAYVTFEATVQKKVAKKTVHVSYILESGEPLANAIEKIELENGATTFSTSLLKKVPAGYELCET
-157 VNSIAGDVYATVC
+157 GDVYIGENDTVNVKVREVKK
-170 PEGKELDY
+170 PE
-178 WTYAGKTFAKGSDVS
+178 V
-193 FEKLAAIIGTDFTS
+193 
-207 EGEAYVN
+207 
-214 FVPEFKDKAVEPTP
+214 
-228 VTLKKIVVAFKDAA
+228 
-242 GKEMAAGYTLTA
+242 
-254 ENNLNSIAGDV
+254 
-265 YADACP
+265 
-271 AGKELDYWT
+271 
-280 FSGKKFAKGADVT
+280 
-293 FEQLAAIIGTN
+293 
-304 YTDEGVSYVT
+304 
-314 FVPEFKDKAV
+314 
-324 EPTPV
+324 
-329 TLKKIVVSFNDANG
+329 
-343 KEMAAGYTLTA
+343 
-354 ENNLN
+354 
-359 SIAGDV
+359 
-365 YADACPAGKE
+365 
-375 LDYWTF
+375 
-381 SGKKFAK
+381 
-388 GADVTFEQL
+388 
-397 AAIIGTNYTD
+397 
-407 EGVSYVTFVPEFKD
+407 
-421 KAVEPT
+421 
-427 PVTLKKIVVSFN
+427 
-439 DANGKEMAAGYT
+439 
-451 LTAENN
+451 
-457 LNSIA
+457 
-462 GDVYAD
+462 
-468 ACPAGKELDY
+468 
-478 WTFSGKTFAKGADV
+478 
-492 TFEQLAAIIGDN
+492 
-504 YTAEGVSYVNFVP
+504 
-517 EFKNV
+517 
-522 AASLT
+522 SLT

-738 TTTASNEKQVV
+738 TTTASSKAEQKVV

-787 GVYSL
+787 GVYGL